1 MTRVLSILAVACFIA
16 TNVGAAPVHD
26 HLKPQAKTSTYP
38 KVTNSSNT
46 PRSNQP
52 SKTVTAKKR
61 KAAAKAYQVGMAS
74 WYGKQF
80 HGRTT
85 ASGEDF
91 DMFELTAAH
100 KKLPLGSYVKVT
112 NLRNG
117 KWVIVR
123 VNDRGPYVG
132 TRIMDLSYSAAR
144 MLNFRDGVEPI
155 RIDLI
160 DPPAVASAANQG
172 FGGN

>member
-1 MTRVLSILAVACFIA
+1 MTRVLSILAVACFMA

-26 HLKPQAKTSTYP
+26 HQKPQTKKQTDP
-38 KVTNSSNT
+38 KVINSGQTEKSNR
-46 PRSNQP
+46 PVKS
-52 SKTVTAKKR
+52 AKR
-61 KAAAKAYQVGMAS
+61 AKAQPKPYQVGLAS

-100 KKLPLGSYVKVT
+100 KQLPLGTYVKVT

-117 KWVIVR
+117 KWIIVR

-132 TRIMDLSYSAAR
+132 KRIMDLSYSAAR
-144 MLNFRDGVEPI
+144 MLNFRAGVE
-155 RIDLI
+155 RVRLDLI
-160 DPPAVASAANQG
+160 EPPTMASNQS
-172 FGGN
+172 FSGN